1 MKEALRA
8 RLLADA
14 ELAGLVEQRISWGSR
29 PRMDCLPAVCLHL
42 ISGVRQY
49 HLGGASDLVQS
60 RVQAD
65 CWAPTYAAAT
75 AVSRAVVADLSGLRD
90 DTMRV
95 QGAFVVDERDL
106 ADEGTAADE
115 ILFRVSVD
123 VMIWH
128 EGI

>member
-1 MKEALRA
+1 MKEQLRA

-14 ELAGLVEQRISWGSR
+14 ELAGLVEQRVSWGSR
-29 PRMDCLPAVCLHL
+29 PRTDCLPAVCLHL

-49 HLGGASDLVQS
+49 HLGGSSNLVQS

-65 CWAPTYAAAT
+65 CWALTYAAAT
-75 AVSRAVVADLSGLRD
+75 RVSRAVVADLSGLRD
-90 DTMRV
+90 PAMRV

-115 ILFRVSVD
+115 LLYRVSVD
-123 VMIWH
+123 MMIWH
-128 EGI
+128 GGE

>member
-14 ELAGLVEQRISWGSR
+14 ELTELVEQRVSWGSR

-42 ISGVRQY
+42 ISGVRNY
-49 HLGGASDLVQS
+49 HLGGSSELVQS

-65 CWAPTYAAAT
+65 CWGLTYAAAT
-75 AVSRAVVADLSGLRD
+75 AVSRAVVSDLSGLRD
-90 DTMRV
+90 DAMQV
-95 QGAFVVDERDL
+95 QGAFIVDERDL
-106 ADEGTAADE
+106 PDEGTAADE
-115 ILFRVSVD
+115 LLYRVSID

-128 EGI
+128 GGV